1 MANKTL
7 LTIIRWLVILAM
19 PFFLGLGTIRAI
31 IAWDYPA
38 FEYPRIAP
46 DMFGFTPEQRLELA
60 RGTLAYLQRPE
71 PAAEVIHMLEELR
84 LPGTDRS
91 LYNEDEI
98 GHMID
103 VKNMADGMKR
113 IAYVAGAIVVV
124 GLAVL
129 LIPGRTRHYGWR
141 TLMVAGLTT
150 VVALA
155 AIALFILIAWP
166 IFFVQFH
173 ELLFPPGTWTFA
185 YSDSLIRLFP
195 EQFWFDIGVLITVT
209 TLVLGVVVALVG
221 YLMSRRSRTLS
232 TTDKTDLTDV
242 SV

>member
-7 LTIIRWLVILAM
+7 LTIIRWLVILTM

-71 PAAEVIHMLEELR
+71 PATEVIYLLEELR
-84 LPGTDRS
+84 LPGTDRA
-91 LYNEDEI
+91 LYNEAEI

-113 IAYVAGAIVVV
+113 IAYAAGAIVIA
-124 GLAVL
+124 GLAIL
-129 LIPGRTRHYGWR
+129 LIPRQSRPYGWR
-141 TLMVAGLTT
+141 TLMWAGLAT
-150 VVALA
+150 VIALA

-209 TLVLGVVVALVG
+209 TLVLGVLVALAG
-221 YLMSRRSRTLS
+221 YLTSRRAR
-232 TTDKTDLTDV
+232 K
-242 SV
+242 

>member
-19 PFFLGLGTIRAI
+19 PFFLGLGTLRAI

-38 FEYPRIAP
+38 FEYQRIAP
-46 DMFGFTPEQRLELA
+46 DMFGFSAEERLELA
-60 RGTLAYLQRPE
+60 QGTLDYLQRPE
-71 PAAEVIHMLEELR
+71 PAAEVIHLLEELR
-84 LPGTDRS
+84 LPGNDRS
-91 LYNEDEI
+91 LYNESEI
-98 GHMID
+98 GHMLD
-103 VKNMADGMKR
+103 VKNIADTMKR
-113 IAYVAGAIVVV
+113 IAYVAGAIVIV

-129 LIPGRTRHYGWR
+129 LIPRQSRHFGWR
-141 TLMVAGLTT
+141 TLMLAGLAT
-150 VVALA
+150 VIALA

-195 EQFWFDIGVLITVT
+195 EQFWFDFGILLTVT
-209 TLVLGVVVALVG
+209 TLVLGVLVALVG
-221 YLMSRRSRTLS
+221 YLMSRRGRAKVASN
-232 TTDKTDLTDV
+232 
-242 SV
+242 

>member
-7 LTIIRWLVILAM
+7 LTILRWLVILAM

-46 DMFGFTPEQRLELA
+46 DMFGFTPEQRLQLA
-60 RGTLAYLQRPE
+60 QDTLVYLQRPE
-71 PAAEVIHMLEELR
+71 PAAEVIYLLEELR
-84 LPGTDRS
+84 LPGSDRP
-91 LYNEDEI
+91 LYNDDEI

-103 VKNMADGMKR
+103 VKNMADAMKR
-113 IAYVAGAIVVV
+113 IAYVAGGIVVV
-124 GLAVL
+124 GLAIM
-129 LIPGRTRHYGWR
+129 LIPRHSRHYGWR
-141 TLMVAGLTT
+141 TLMMGGLAT
-150 VVALA
+150 VIALG

-209 TLVLGVVVALVG
+209 TLVLGVLVALAG
-221 YLMSRRSRTLS
+221 YLMSRRAR
-232 TTDKTDLTDV
+232 K
-242 SV
+242 